1 MYEYF
6 DGKVVDFYDD
16 FLVIDVSGVGYR
28 LISPKNILSQ
38 VSIGENKVIYAE
50 QVVSENSNSVYGFA
64 TKEDRRMFN
73 LLRTVPKVGPKTAIG
88 ILGAITLSKL
98 VSAILSSNKNVL
110 KELPGIGLK
119 SAERLI
125 IDLKDKVKEFD
136 VIVEDTEDT
145 EELSYS
151 GIKHEVYEAL
161 IQFGYNSYEIEK
173 KLSKLDFKDL
183 TIDQALK
190 LALKNMN

>member
-6 DGKVVDFYDD
+6 DGKIVDYYSD
-16 FLVIDVSGVGYR
+16 FLIIDVSGVGYR

-50 QVVSENSNSVYGFA
+50 QVVSENSISIYGFA
-64 TKEDRRMFN
+64 SKEDRRMFN

-88 ILGAITLSKL
+88 ILGSITLSKL
-98 VSAILSSNKNVL
+98 VSAILSSDKNVL

-125 IDLKDKVKEFD
+125 VDLKDKVKDFD
-136 VIVEDTEDT
+136 VMVEDKDVEI
-145 EELSYS
+145 SYT
-151 GIKHEVYEAL
+151 GIKNELYEAL

-183 TIDQALK
+183 TIDEALK

>member
-6 DGKVVDFYDD
+6 DGKIVDFYDD
-16 FLVIDVSGVGYR
+16 FIIIDVAGIGYR

-50 QVVSENSNSVYGFA
+50 QVVSENSNSIYGFA
-64 TKEDRRMFN
+64 TKEDRKMFN

-88 ILGAITLSKL
+88 ILGAISLSKL
-98 VSAILSSNKNVL
+98 VSAILSSNKDVL
-110 KELPGIGLK
+110 KKLPGIGLK

-125 IDLKDKVKEFD
+125 IDLKDKVKEFG
-136 VIVEDTEDT
+136 IQM
-145 EELSYS
+145 EENEPITTFT
-151 GIKHEVYEAL
+151 GVKHEVIEAL

-173 KLSKLDFKDL
+173 KLSKLDFNDL

>member
-6 DGKVVDFYDD
+6 DGKVVDYYND

-38 VSIGENKVIYAE
+38 VSIGENKIIYVE

-64 TKEDRRMFN
+64 TRDDRRMFN

-88 ILGAITLSKL
+88 ILGSINLSKL
-98 VSAILSSNKNVL
+98 VSAILNSDKEVL
-110 KELPGIGLK
+110 KKLPGIGLK

-125 IDLKDKVKEFD
+125 IDLKDKVKDFD
-136 VIVEDTEDT
+136 VVIDEKVDG
-145 EELSYS
+145 LSYS

-173 KLSKLDFKDL
+173 KLSNLDFKDM